1 MKKKVFL
8 MIIALA
14 GFFSGCN
21 QTEKK
26 LPERVSLVHSKY
38 DMGGMMLVKA
48 AL

>member
-1 MKKKVFL
+1 